1 MKKKILISLL
11 VVSFFNYIGCYSYY
25 ALTEEEIN
33 AGRPYPDESIKLI
46 LNDESEIE
54 CDPLLK
60 DSGDS
65 LLYLKVVNPDR
76 IISGTGEIIN
86 GKTKKRSGFN
96 GTISGNMIDSGIS

>member
-60 DSGDS
+60 NSGDS